1 MCSVMGQSLP
11 QQHQDAMYLDFINL
25 MTYDLAP
32 DDRTITW
39 HNSLL
44 KAPLN
49 VTDDLA
55 TFNAASAV
63 EKWIQEGASPSQL
76 VLGIPLY
83 GNSFRLQSSHSTG
96 LYAPVEGL
104 GRGQTYTRQDGF
116 LAYYEVCELLQT
128 GGVRV
133 WDQTNMALYMY
144 RDNYWAAYDDA
155 LTIQMKV
162 DWLKNRGLGGAMVWA
177 LDFDDFSGSTCSS
190 QPYPLLTAIN
200 KALGRNVTEDKPET
214 GHGSWAGGIGNDVF
228 NIIVVRTVIY
238 VTLALLLVM
247 FFTCRTMA
255 KKRCQQRY
263 DQKEHET
270 TATRNGS
277 ILNED
282 KKRRQEDKQQDI
294 KLPFTVLKVLVSVV
308 FLLGVLFCL
317 SSGKVSI
324 ISISGCLAQAGSD
337 NVAAGSYS
345 ENMTLVQNCE
355 GQSPETVINMIFIM
369 MMIPYTITFLRCL
382 WVTGLKDIHPW
393 PTGRALVLIGDVSI
407 MWGLKSWSNITP
419 DHPAFDEMMINIFC
433 GLSGYLL
440 AIIACSTNSY
450 RIGFAL
456 PLLLGNI
463 DAVLLVF
470 IAPLCETF
478 LPNAACQIDEISYYL
493 AIRAAICIYIANSI
507 AVWSLVAQSP
517 TGILENRSQI
527 FLLPGYNS
535 MFLEQWLVLSRRT
548 KFNSRK
554 QFLRKIKNLRNAC
567 VYVCSTMYH
576 ESAEEMEQLLLSL
589 RGIANDLQDEGQRH
603 FESHIFFD
611 GGCNNV
617 QPTAWAQQLITLI
630 EKTVCSVGDD
640 AALGSR
646 WDTPYGLQFSWTIG
660 LKKMPLIVHLKDK
673 SKVRSGKRWS
683 QVMYMSYILNFSA
696 NYSPLGMS
704 SGAILNDEITASS
717 PKKGMLDFDRNGPHR
732 AR

>member
-1 MCSVMGQSLP
+1 M
-11 QQHQDAMYLDFINL
+11 
-25 MTYDLAP
+25 
-32 DDRTITW
+32 R
-39 HNSLL
+39 
-44 KAPLN
+44 K
-49 VTDDLA
+49 
-55 TFNAASAV
+55 
-63 EKWIQEGASPSQL
+63 
-76 VLGIPLY
+76 
-83 GNSFRLQSSHSTG
+83 
-96 LYAPVEGL
+96 
-104 GRGQTYTRQDGF
+104 
-116 LAYYEVCELLQT
+116 
-128 GGVRV
+128 
-133 WDQTNMALYMY
+133 
-144 RDNYWAAYDDA
+144 
-155 LTIQMKV
+155 
-162 DWLKNRGLGGAMVWA
+162 
-177 LDFDDFSGSTCSS
+177 
-190 QPYPLLTAIN
+190 
-200 KALGRNVTEDKPET
+200 
-214 GHGSWAGGIGNDVF
+214 
-228 NIIVVRTVIY
+228 
-238 VTLALLLVM
+238 
-247 FFTCRTMA
+247 
-255 KKRCQQRY
+255 
-263 DQKEHET
+263 
-270 TATRNGS
+270 
-277 ILNED
+277 
-282 KKRRQEDKQQDI
+282 EDKQQDI

-308 FLLGVLFCL
+308 FFLGLLFCL

-337 NVAAGSYS
+337 NVATGSNS
-345 ENMTLVQNCE
+345 DNMTLVQNCE

-393 PTGRALVLIGDVSI
+393 PTGRALVLGLATSSAEVFGLLLFMLKVLTSVEGITGVLFMNNIYIVQILYQFIYEVYKLIWPHRTGERDPSWKWMGIFMVASVLSLGGLVVTTYGVKDSTAGWWIGLISTLLLSFAWSPALQKQQSVSSTRSMCSCDSQDRSNNSKDASLINKTGEDGGFNSSLLTSLWKVLLTPATISLFVWYFQIGDVSI
-407 MWGLKSWSNITP
+407 MWSLKSWSNITP

-433 GLSGYLL
+433 GLGGYLL
-440 AIIACSTNSY
+440 AIIACSTNAY

-493 AIRAAICIYIANSI
+493 VIPAAICIYIANSI

-517 TGILENRSQI
+517 TGILEKRSQI

-554 QFLRKIKNLRNAC
+554 QFLRRTKNLRNAC

-576 ESAEEMEQLLLSL
+576 ESEEEMEQLLLSL

-611 GGCNNV
+611 GGCNNG

-640 AALGSR
+640 AAFGSR

-660 LKKMPLIVHLKDK
+660 LKNMPLIVHLKAK

-683 QVMYMSYILNFSA
+683 QVMYMSYILNFS
-696 NYSPLGMS
+696 G
-704 SGAILNDEITASS
+704 
-717 PKKGMLDFDRNGPHR
+717 K
-732 AR
+732 